1 MLATSIEGFL
11 VFGISC
17 YVCTVSVARVALREL
32 RGSRSPSTVL
42 YRKCG
47 RFCDA
52 SVQITW
58 KAAVL

>member
-11 VFGISC
+11 VSGVSC
-17 YVCTVSVARVALREL
+17 YVCTVSVVGVALRER
-32 RGSRSPSTVL
+32 RGSCSSSTVL
-42 YRKCG
+42 CRKCR

-58 KAAVL
+58 KAIVL